1 MKLVR
6 KAVIPVAGMGTR
18 FLPATK
24 AVPKELLPLL
34 DKPVLQ
40 YIVEEAVA
48 AGIEQIIFIT
58 NDQKGAIERYFSR
71 DANLESF
78 LESKGKTAELEA
90 VRAVSH
96 LAEFVFVPQ
105 SEPLGLGHAVL
116 QARSVVGNEPFIVFG
131 GDDVVQGSVPAAQ
144 ELIDVYQQ
152 QHGSV
157 IGVLEVP
164 GENISRYGVID
175 PVETLGDRT
184 WRLRDIVEKPTAET
198 APSQYGVGG
207 RWLLQP
213 EIFDILE
220 HTPPGAGNEIQLTDA
235 IRTLMDSHPV
245 FATAYS
251 GIYRDC
257 GNKIE
262 YLKAV
267 FAFALSHPELG
278 PELRPAIKEL
288 MTTL

>member
-1 MKLVR
+1 MKQVR

-24 AVPKELLPLL
+24 AVPKELLPLI

-48 AGIEQIIFIT
+48 SGIEQIIFIT
-58 NDQKGAIERYFSR
+58 NNQKGAIEQYFTQDR
-71 DANLESF
+71 NLETF
-78 LESKGKTAELEA
+78 LESKHKLAELEA
-90 VRAVSH
+90 VRAVSE
-96 LAEFVFVPQ
+96 LAEFVFIPQ
-105 SEPLGLGHAVL
+105 HEPLGLGHAVL
-116 QARSVVGNEPFIVFG
+116 QARTIVGDEPFMVFG
-131 GDDVVQGSVPAAQ
+131 GDDVVQGDVPAAK
-144 ELIDVYQQ
+144 ELIDVYA
-152 QHGSV
+152 QHQGSV

-175 PVETLGDRT
+175 PVETLDERT
-184 WRLRDIVEKPTAET
+184 WRLQDIIEKPAADV
-198 APSQYGVGG
+198 APSHFGVGG
-207 RWLLQP
+207 RWLLAP

-220 HTPPGAGNEIQLTDA
+220 DTPPGAGNEIQLTDA
-235 IRTLMDSHPV
+235 IRVLMQSSPV
-245 FATAYS
+245 FARAYS

-267 FAFALSHPELG
+267 LAFAVINLEVGAQLRETMKQLITEL
-278 PELRPAIKEL
+278 
-288 MTTL
+288 